1 MQTISYYDELDCIRT
16 IETQDSQ
23 ASLKVI
29 DQLRDAPIDLD
40 TIILNGVLRDLWTLE
55 RVE

>member
-16 IETQDSQ
+16 LEAQDSQ
-23 ASLKVI
+23 AALKMI
-29 DQLRDAPIDLD
+29 DHLRDAPIDLE

-55 RVE
+55 RIT